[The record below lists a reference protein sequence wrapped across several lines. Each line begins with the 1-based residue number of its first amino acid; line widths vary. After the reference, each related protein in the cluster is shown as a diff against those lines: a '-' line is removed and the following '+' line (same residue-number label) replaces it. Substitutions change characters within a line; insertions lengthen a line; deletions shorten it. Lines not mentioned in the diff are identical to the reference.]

1 MMTPRAKLAWTVG
14 LVASCLT
21 CLSLTIAMWST
32 VGWTTPA
39 KHDADIASIIA
50 ERMVS
55 EQNVIDAIK
64 ESRDEWKCDEYDEEL
79 LDLLLE
85 QEDTNT
91 VEIRRD
97 IEKIKQKMEDL
108 NCSRFEDFG

>member
-1 MMTPRAKLAWTVG
+1 MMTPRAKLAWVVG
-14 LVASCLT
+14 PFASCLT
-21 CLSLTIAMWST
+21 CLSLTIAMWSQ

-55 EQNVIDAIK
+55 EQNVINAIK

-79 LDLLLE
+79 LDLLRE
-85 QEDTNT
+85 QEETDT
-91 VEIRRD
+91 VEIRRE
-97 IEKIKQKMEDL
+97 IEKIKDKMEKLD
-108 NCSRFEDFG
+108 CQRFEDFG